1 MPGRACKLFAF
12 FATRCA
18 LAAAAGILSLG
29 VLYALQLP
37 FREYDGEEYN
47 TFPLPDDYNEKTEF
61 VFARLMY
68 PPNPYSQF
76 GRGGRRW
83 DWRQGR
89 TSWTNDY
96 PRADRHFM
104 VALRR
109 LTRIHARSA
118 EQPVNLDDGDDVFHW
133 PWLYAVMAGSMN
145 LTDAQAAKLREYLL
159 RGGFLVC
166 DDIWGSLDWRLFEQT
181 MARVLPGRPIEEI
194 PDDDPVFHTVYNLT
208 ERGPIPGAWSL
219 RSGIPYLADGYVP
232 HWRGIYDDRGRL
244 MVAIW
249 VNVDTGDSWE
259 WADVPQYPEK
269 YSALGIRMGVNHVI
283 YAMTH

>member
-96 PRADRHFM
+96 PRA
-104 VALRR
+104 
-109 LTRIHARSA
+109 
-118 EQPVNLDDGDDVFHW
+118 G
-133 PWLYAVMAGSMN
+133 
-145 LTDAQAAKLREYLL
+145 
-159 RGGFLVC
+159 
-166 DDIWGSLDWRLFEQT
+166 
-181 MARVLPGRPIEEI
+181 
-194 PDDDPVFHTVYNLT
+194 
-208 ERGPIPGAWSL
+208 
-219 RSGIPYLADGYVP
+219 
-232 HWRGIYDDRGRL
+232 
-244 MVAIW
+244 
-249 VNVDTGDSWE
+249 
-259 WADVPQYPEK
+259 
-269 YSALGIRMGVNHVI
+269 
-283 YAMTH
+283 